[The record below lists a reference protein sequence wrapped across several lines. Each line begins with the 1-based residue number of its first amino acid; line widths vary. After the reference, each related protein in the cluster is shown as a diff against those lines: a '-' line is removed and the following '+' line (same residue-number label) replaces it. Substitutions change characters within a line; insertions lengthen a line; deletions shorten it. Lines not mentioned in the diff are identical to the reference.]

1 MDISRRKSLSNY
13 KEEFQT
19 REAFNDE
26 MAFLKGSEL
35 TVSRCDPSGA
45 GWLPKINLEGFP
57 TVYYLMSQVSISPT
71 ATILRINVLS
81 ISLCKISLK

>member
-35 TVSRCDPSGA
+35 TVSRCDPSG
-45 GWLPKINLEGFP
+45 GWLITQDQFRR
-57 TVYYLMSQVSISPT
+57 VSY
-71 ATILRINVLS
+71 NVLPDVSGLNFTNCNHSKNQCS
-81 ISLCKISLK
+81 INFPM